1 MKSKN
6 LYREYEEKEIRVSKN
21 RKIQMTK
28 KVKNVIVIAGFLLIA
43 IAIFAMIKLT
53 SFVRN
58 AEKEVSQKVE
68 NTQTGDLPQ
77 VVIETK
83 KDIQITISAAGD
95 CTFATDV
102 NYAGGPTFV
111 AKYNE
116 VQDPSYFL
124 EGVQS
129 VFANDDLTIVNFE
142 GTLTNL
148 DTRQDK
154 EFAFR
159 GDPEYV
165 QILTSGSV
173 EAVNLANNHSRDYGM
188 QSLEDTKQ
196 YLNEAGVTHFGYEET
211 AIYECKGV
219 KIGLIGIYVLP
230 DGLGRMQQL
239 KDHIQKVKSEGA
251 VITIVNFHWG
261 IEREYYPN
269 DVQKQ
274 LAHAAI
280 DNGADLVI
288 GEHPH
293 VIQGIETYNG
303 KKIVYSMGNFC
314 FGGNKNPSD
323 KDSMIF
329 QQTFTIRDGKILSY
343 DDFNVIPCSISSV
356 TNVNDYQP
364 TILEGAEAERVLNK
378 INEISAGL
386 SE

>member
-1 MKSKN
+1 MKESRFKHKKRNQKN
-6 LYREYEEKEIRVSKN
+6 WKLPVSIVGFVSIGCLVFGMVVSLKYVNHYMEQKETQETV
-21 RKIQMTK
+21 Q
-28 KVKNVIVIAGFLLIA
+28 LQQELITQEGTTN
-43 IAIFAMIKLT
+43 INIDTVEDIK
-53 SFVRN
+53 
-58 AEKEVSQKVE
+58 
-68 NTQTGDLPQ
+68 
-77 VVIETK
+77 
-83 KDIQITISAAGD
+83 ITISAAGD
-95 CTFATDV
+95 CTFATDI
-102 NYAGGPTFV
+102 NYAGGPSFV

-124 EGVQS
+124 RNVQE

-148 DTRQDK
+148 TTRQDK

-159 GDPEYV
+159 GDPSYV
-165 QILTSGSV
+165 NILTSGSV

-188 QSLEDTKQ
+188 QSLTDTKQ
-196 YLNEAGVTHFGYEET
+196 YLTEAGVTHFGYEET
-211 AIYECKGV
+211 AIYEVKGV

-239 KDHIQKVKSEGA
+239 QEHIAKVKSEGA

-280 DNGADLVI
+280 DHGADLVI

-293 VIQGIETYNG
+293 VLQGIEVYNG
-303 KKIVYSMGNFC
+303 KQIVYSMGNFC

-329 QQTFTIRDGKILSY
+329 QQTFTVREGKVINY
-343 DDFNVIPCSISSV
+343 DDVNVIPCSISSV
-356 TNVNDYQP
+356 SNVNNYQP
-364 TILEGAEAERVLNK
+364 TILTGEEADRVMNK
-378 INEISAGL
+378 INEISAPL
-386 SE
+386 NNH

>member
-1 MKSKN
+1 MNKRTKN
-6 LYREYEEKEIRVSKN
+6 I
-21 RKIQMTK
+21 
-28 KVKNVIVIAGFLLIA
+28 IVVVGFLLIA
-43 IAIFAMIKLT
+43 VTVFTTMKLT
-53 SFVRN
+53 KEIRDSQ
-58 AEKEVSQKVE
+58 KEVSQMIE
-68 NTQTGDLPQ
+68 TPQTELDESLPK
-77 VVIETK
+77 VVIETEE
-83 KDIQITISAAGD
+83 DIRVTISAAGD

-102 NYAGGPTFV
+102 NYASGPTFV

-124 EGVQS
+124 RNVQS
-129 VFANDDLTIVNFE
+129 LFANDDLTIVNFE

-148 DTRQDK
+148 TTRQDK

-165 QILTSGSV
+165 KILTSGSV

-188 QSLEDTKQ
+188 QSLEDTRA
-196 YLNEAGVTHFGYEET
+196 YLTEAGVTHFGYDQT
-211 AIYECKGV
+211 AIYEVKDV

-239 KDHIQKVKSEGA
+239 KEHIRTVKEAGA
-251 VITIVNFHWG
+251 TITIVNFHWG

-293 VIQGIETYNG
+293 VLQGIETYNG
-303 KKIVYSMGNFC
+303 KKIVYSLGNFC

-323 KDSMIF
+323 KDTMIF
-329 QQTFTIRDGKILSY
+329 RQTFTLRDGVIQGY
-343 DDFNVIPCSISSV
+343 DNFEIIPCRLSSV

-364 TILEGAEAERVLNK
+364 TILEGAEAEKVMNK
-378 INEISAGL
+378 ISEISAGL

>member
-1 MKSKN
+1 
-6 LYREYEEKEIRVSKN
+6 
-21 RKIQMTK
+21 MTK

-53 SFVRN
+53 SLVRN

-68 NTQTGDLPQ
+68 NTQTEDLPE

-124 EGVQS
+124 AGVQS

>member
-1 MKSKN
+1 MKREN

-53 SFVRN
+53 SLVRN

-68 NTQTGDLPQ
+68 NTQTEDLPE

-124 EGVQS
+124 AGVQS

-364 TILEGAEAERVLNK
+364 TILERAEAERVLNK